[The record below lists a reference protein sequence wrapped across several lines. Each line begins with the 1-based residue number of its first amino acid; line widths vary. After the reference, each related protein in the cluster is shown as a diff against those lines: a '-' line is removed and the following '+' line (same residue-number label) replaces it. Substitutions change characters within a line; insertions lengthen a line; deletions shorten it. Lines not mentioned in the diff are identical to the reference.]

1 MQIPKEQWIT
11 SHKVAPRAE
20 VGILVGYDGEHI
32 YKVYVPSRA
41 RDKIV
46 RTSNARFDK
55 GGLIMDP
62 SYDNEEQLLRGVQ
75 QRNHSNRGEA
85 QNQDRELEDSLQLVP
100 EV

>member
-1 MQIPKEQWIT
+1 MKQADPERACKPSVSHLRVLGCKTYMQIPKEQWIT

-46 RTSNARFDK
+46 RLSNMRFNE
-55 GGLIMDP
+55 GGLITDL
-62 SYDNEEQLLRGVQ
+62 SYDDEELLLEGV
-75 QRNHSNRGEA
+75 
-85 QNQDRELEDSLQLVP
+85 LQ
-100 EV
+100 